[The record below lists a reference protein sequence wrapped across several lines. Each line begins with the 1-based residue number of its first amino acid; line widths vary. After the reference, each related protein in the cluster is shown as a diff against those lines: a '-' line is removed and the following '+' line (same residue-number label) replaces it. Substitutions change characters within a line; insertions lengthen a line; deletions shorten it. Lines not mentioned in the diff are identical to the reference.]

1 MAAGRLTRRIADAAV
16 VLIVAAAML
25 HFAHRAVQGGSGLF
39 VRMAVEK
46 ELAQLSAE
54 KATLKAERA
63 RLANLTRRLSPDY
76 LDLDLLDEEA
86 RKALGHMR
94 PDEVVVR

>member
-1 MAAGRLTRRIADAAV
+1 MAVGTFQKRALDAAV
-16 VLIVAAAML
+16 FLIVVGSIL

-46 ELAQLSAE
+46 ELAALTAE
-54 KATLKAERA
+54 KADLEAERV
-63 RLANLTRRLSPDY
+63 RLANLTHRMSPDY

-86 RKALGHMR
+86 RRVLGYVR
-94 PDEVVVR
+94 ADEVVVR

>member
-1 MAAGRLTRRIADAAV
+1 MSGGTFQKRALDAAV
-16 VLIVAAAML
+16 FLIVVAAIL

-46 ELAQLSAE
+46 EYAALSAE
-54 KATLKAERA
+54 KAALEAERA
-63 RLANLTRRLSPDY
+63 RYANLALRLSADH

-86 RKALGHMR
+86 RRVLGHMR
-94 PDEVVVR
+94 ADEVVVR